1 MDSNQIRKELDE
13 LIVETVSYDQ
23 DALPKRLLAYLSMWK
38 WGKYGWVSPASLMY
52 TAAWRKYY
60 YPDIDCC
67 KIWASDENNK
77 PIPGGYSIRSE
88 DESISIPLL
97 AKHDLCE
104 GFCSPNSGMQGSRA
118 IEKMRTLKRLD
129 NDFDSAQRTLFDLK
143 LFANIMNEINDLQ
156 SPELLELL
164 KYFICTAKEIKAHR
178 DEVNLTLNQESAAL
192 FGVLDFLAEVHD
204 PELTKCVVAACMQVI
219 FDKHGISISGVD
231 DYKTAADARAGKPG
245 DLTVEKDGNP
255 LLAIEVKDKTQK
267 IDWNNIERAK
277 RIITAHPELKGF
289 VFVLESRDAATN
301 HLINEMVT
309 SSQLATGEGKIISIM
324 SLFSLYQ
331 LVLPIESENAIIN
344 ITSKFITMAPAIKP
358 ETKEKWLEKIVNQP
372 Q

>member
-13 LIVETVSYDQ
+13 LIDKTVSYDQ
-23 DALPKRLLAYLSMWK
+23 DALPKRLLAYLSKWK

-104 GFCSPNSGMQGSRA
+104 GFCSPNSGMQGNRA

-129 NDFDSAQRTLFDLK
+129 IDFDSAQRTLFDLK
-143 LFANIMNEINDLQ
+143 LFAGIMNEINDLQ

-164 KYFICTAKEIKAHR
+164 KYFICTAKKIKAHR
-178 DEVNLTLNQESAAL
+178 DAVNLTLNQGSKAS
-192 FGVLDFLAEVHD
+192 FGILDFLAEIHD
-204 PELTKCVVAACMQVI
+204 PELTKCVVAACMQIV

-245 DLTVEKDGNP
+245 DLTVEKNGVP

-301 HLINEMVT
+301 KLINEMLK
-309 SSQLATGEGKIISIM
+309 SSQLSAGGGKLISIM

-331 LVLPIESENAIIN
+331 LALPIESENAMIN

-358 ETKEKWLEKIVNQP
+358 ETKEKWLEKIIDKP

>member
-1 MDSNQIRKELDE
+1 M
-13 LIVETVSYDQ
+13 
-23 DALPKRLLAYLSMWK
+23 
-38 WGKYGWVSPASLMY
+38 
-52 TAAWRKYY
+52 
-60 YPDIDCC
+60 
-67 KIWASDENNK
+67 
-77 PIPGGYSIRSE
+77 
-88 DESISIPLL
+88 
-97 AKHDLCE
+97 
-104 GFCSPNSGMQGSRA
+104 
-118 IEKMRTLKRLD
+118 
-129 NDFDSAQRTLFDLK
+129 
-143 LFANIMNEINDLQ
+143 
-156 SPELLELL
+156 
-164 KYFICTAKEIKAHR
+164 
-178 DEVNLTLNQESAAL
+178 
-192 FGVLDFLAEVHD
+192 LDFLAEVHD

-301 HLINEMVT
+301 HLIHEMVT